1 MSTEQRKWFFKGL
14 PRCKASHPQ
23 NVLFRKLN
31 RKTFKRCRSETVHM
45 DHEKKCETRVVA
57 VITDQKEKKNVRRRL
72 VIDGSMSIPAFEI
85 RAALATCDQRL
96 VTSVTRCDHEWG
108 CKRWRVITT
117 TPTRCY
123 NLTDVES
130 VFNSSFIEKMEEQFG
145 HVVNVSE
152 EDFAMPRETLSVEV
166 EGSSVVR
173 ICPKN
178 RAGLLDRKKHSDPY
192 EAFIFGDEE
201 ALNDPNVNTKLI
213 SLMRTIRSRRLKLVR
228 CEELGSE
235 LVTVDDIEPMGAIC
249 VYGGNFIRPGQELL
263 TRTHTKT
270 LGRDVGWIDAP
281 YPQGLPYT
289 HWGAFANSSLKP
301 NTFYAYVRW
310 ERKNHIRDIVIL
322 NAGRN
327 GIGRGKP
334 ISANYRVEF

>member
-1 MSTEQRKWFFKGL
+1 
-14 PRCKASHPQ
+14 
-23 NVLFRKLN
+23 
-31 RKTFKRCRSETVHM
+31 
-45 DHEKKCETRVVA
+45 
-57 VITDQKEKKNVRRRL
+57 
-72 VIDGSMSIPAFEI
+72 
-85 RAALATCDQRL
+85 
-96 VTSVTRCDHEWG
+96 
-108 CKRWRVITT
+108 
-117 TPTRCY
+117 
-123 NLTDVES
+123 
-130 VFNSSFIEKMEEQFG
+130 MEEQFG
-145 HVVNVSE
+145 HVVSVSE
-152 EDFAMPRETLSVEV
+152 VDFAMPRETLSVEV
-166 EGSSVVR
+166 EASSVVR

-178 RAGLLDRKKHSDPY
+178 CAGLLDGKKHSDPY

-201 ALNDPNVNTKLI
+201 ALLHDPNVNTKLI

-249 VYGGNFIRPGQELL
+249 VYGGNLIRPGQELL

-327 GIGRGKP
+327 GIGRGQP